1 MAYLAFLKF
10 IALLFAYSLAAIS
23 CCSRKWCPQVS
34 LKNAPYIWTIWT
46 LFHIIKW
53 GGPADEH
60 LACHLMLVLHFPDVA
75 ILILTGALK
84 PRLIIVEPFVFLLWA
99 QSTFPTTPFAH
110 WQSHPSLCPLAHN
123 TTFIARVSTSYPSHI
138 IHKSSSSYSN
148 CCNKK
153 KDRSCSSALIKNQS
167 TIKKHHY
174 GKNWKFLGLNM
185 STDMVNIF
193 V

>member
-1 MAYLAFLKF
+1 MRG
-10 IALLFAYSLAAIS
+10 S
-23 CCSRKWCPQVS
+23 SRW
-34 LKNAPYIWTIWT
+34 
-46 LFHIIKW
+46 
-53 GGPADEH
+53 H

-75 ILILTGALK
+75 ILILTGAMK

-148 CCNKK
+148 
-153 KDRSCSSALIKNQS
+153 SC
-167 TIKKHHY
+167 HHY
-174 GKNWKFLGLNM
+174 WKFFGVQLDHWY
-185 STDMVNIF
+185 TKYIF
-193 V
+193 VKCLGTYFRSFISKLPRKKS

>member
-10 IALLFAYSLAAIS
+10 IPPYLLATITIS
-23 CCSRKWCPQVS
+23 CFSRKWCPQVS

-75 ILILTGALK
+75 ILILYWLE

-99 QSTFPTTPFAH
+99 QSTFPTATPFAH

-148 CCNKK
+148 CRNKK
-153 KDRSCSSALIKNQS
+153 KDTRSCSSALIN
-167 TIKKHHY
+167 
-174 GKNWKFLGLNM
+174 
-185 STDMVNIF
+185 
-193 V
+193 